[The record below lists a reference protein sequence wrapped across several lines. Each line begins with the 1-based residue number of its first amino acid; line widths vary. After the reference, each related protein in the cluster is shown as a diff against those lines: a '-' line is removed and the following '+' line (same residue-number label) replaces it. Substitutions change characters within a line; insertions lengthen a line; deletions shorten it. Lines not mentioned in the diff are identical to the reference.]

1 MIIFGLL
8 LKGLMAGLAIAAPV
22 GPVNVLCVSRTLTKG
37 WRAAIA
43 SGLGAAAADAFYGSI
58 AGFSITFV
66 IQLLIREEFWIRLI
80 GGIFL
85 IGVGVLYYF
94 KKPVSLQDTENDGT
108 KRSDFASAF
117 LLTLTNPT
125 TVLSFL
131 AVLAALHVGHES
143 WWLTCLLVSG
153 IFAGSLL
160 WWAILITVVNKFR
173 SRFNDHAF
181 SWMNRVAGLAIGSF
195 GAFTFILSFSTPH

>member
-1 MIIFGLL
+1 MVFGLL
-8 LKGLMAGLAIAAPV
+8 LKGLLAGLAIAAPV
-22 GPVNVLCVSRTLTKG
+22 GPVNVLCVSRTLSKG
-37 WRAAIA
+37 WRGALA
-43 SGLGAAAADAFYGSI
+43 SGLGAAAADAFYGAI

-80 GGIFL
+80 GGILL

-94 KKPVSLQDTENDGT
+94 KEPVSLDTQEKVAT

-153 IFAGSLL
+153 IFLGSLL
-160 WWAILITVVNKFR
+160 WWMILIATVNRFR
-173 SRFNDHAF
+173 RHFNDRAF

-195 GAFTFILSFSTPH
+195 GAFTFALSFSTPR